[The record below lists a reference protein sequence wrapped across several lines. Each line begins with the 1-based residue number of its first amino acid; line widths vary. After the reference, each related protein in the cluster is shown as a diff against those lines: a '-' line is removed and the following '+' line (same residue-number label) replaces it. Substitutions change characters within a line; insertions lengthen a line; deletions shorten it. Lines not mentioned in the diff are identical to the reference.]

1 MADDSMLSPPD
12 PQGTVAAIRSM
23 AVADP
28 SYVARLFKIESG
40 GNPNA
45 VTGSNRG
52 LGQFGP
58 AEEAQFGINNQNR
71 TDPNAQAAAVQQ
83 EAALHAQTLQKALGR
98 PPTPGELY
106 LTHQQGIAGGPA
118 LLTADPSQPAW
129 QTIRPFYRSDAI
141 AQKAITG
148 NIPQGDPLYGQDPNG
163 ITAGA
168 FRNMWVSK
176 FEKGMGGQNVASA
189 GGPSPPAVGAN
200 APSPAAGALPVPPP
214 GGPFD
219 PQQQTAALLAQQQ
232 PQGQAPQDQMAPPPD
247 MPAAPQMPVNL
258 ARLRNVMALRPE
270 NNQMPLPPD
279 VAQRLAALMGRS

>member
-1 MADDSMLSPPD
+1 MTDAYS
-12 PQGTVAAIRSM
+12 
-23 AVADP
+23 ADP
-28 SYVARLFKIESG
+28 SYVARLFQIESG

-58 AEEAQFGINNQNR
+58 SEEAQFGINNQNR

-83 EAALHAQTLQKALGR
+83 EAALHAQALQKALGR
-98 PPTPGELY
+98 LPSPGELY
-106 LTHQQGIAGGPA
+106 LTHQQGAAGGPA

-129 QTIRPFYRSDAI
+129 QTIRPYYKSDAV

-148 NIPQGDPLYGQDPNG
+148 NIPSSDPLYGQDPNS
-163 ITAGA
+163 ISAGA

-176 FEKGMGGQNVASA
+176 FEKGMGGQNVA
-189 GGPSPPAVGAN
+189 GGP
-200 APSPAAGALPVPPP
+200 APSAAGAVAPPP
-214 GGPFD
+214 GAGGAPTAVPPGAPFD
-219 PQQQTAALLAQQQ
+219 PQQATAALMAQQQ
-232 PQGQAPQDQMAPPPD
+232 APPQGGQGQEDFAPPPA
-247 MPAAPQMPVNL
+247 PPLPQMPINL

-279 VAQRLAALMGRS
+279 VAQRLAALMGRG